1 MRLLRETIRR
11 LLLQEMT
18 QKQSWRQVEKII
30 TDIQLSMEADDDI
43 EVKRVD
49 RRNVEFMSKRTPKS
63 KMGFDPDVYPGGEPR
78 PTVYVSPGDWDP
90 FNPAA
95 RHKGTDIIR
104 IFTEYPWGTGEYHQM
119 KIADVIADNGIALHG
134 LVVQLIEKIE

>member
-1 MRLLRETIRR
+1 MKLLRETIRR

-30 TDIQLSMEADDDI
+30 TDIQHTMEAHDDI

-63 KMGFDPDVYPGGEPR
+63 KMGFDPDIYPGEEPR
-78 PTVYVSPGDWDP
+78 PAV
-90 FNPAA
+90 
-95 RHKGTDIIR
+95 
-104 IFTEYPWGTGEYHQM
+104 
-119 KIADVIADNGIALHG
+119 
-134 LVVQLIEKIE
+134 

>member
-1 MRLLRETIRR
+1 MKYSIKHR
-11 LLLQEMT
+11 LLQEMT
-18 QKQSWRQVEKII
+18 QRQSWRQVEKII
-30 TDIQLSMEADDDI
+30 TDIQHTMEAHDDI

-63 KMGFDPDVYPGGEPR
+63 KMGFDPDVYPGEEPR
-78 PTVYVSPGDWDP
+78 PAVYVSPGDEVTSSLKQG
-90 FNPAA
+90 A
-95 RHKGTDIIR
+95 TDIIR
-104 IFTEYPWGTGEYHQM
+104 VFTPYPWGTGEHHQM